1 MTFALEKDPEVSGA
15 TVLADFLPK
24 AVKAALSGTK
34 ITVAKANKIAVDR
47 TTGAATRTG
56 GTDND
61 AALKLTYTV
70 KTGSFKGSF
79 TVYTLVNG
87 RLKKVK
93 ANVNGTF
100 VGGEGYG
107 AAVIKNVGSFPVTL
121 R

>member
-1 MTFALEKDPEVSGA
+1 MRV
-15 TVLADFLPK
+15 VLTCMAGLVDFLPK
-24 AVKAALSGTK
+24 AVKAAFSGTK
-34 ITVAKANKIAVDR
+34 ITVAKANKITLGR
-47 TTGAATRTG
+47 KTGGATRTG
-56 GTDND
+56 ETDND
-61 AALKLTYTV
+61 SGLKLTYTA

-79 TVYTLVNG
+79 TVYTLANG